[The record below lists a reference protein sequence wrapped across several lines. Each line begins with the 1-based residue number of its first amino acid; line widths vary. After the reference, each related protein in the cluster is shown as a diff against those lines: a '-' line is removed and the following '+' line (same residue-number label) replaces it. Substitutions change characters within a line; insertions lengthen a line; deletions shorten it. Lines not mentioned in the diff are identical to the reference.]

1 MKRNTPSVNTLGML
15 GVAALALGA
24 GFGIARLSQSSSAP
38 APADAAPTA
47 AEDNGGVQVVAIPDA
62 YLGAAGI
69 AVEAVTSADVAANIG
84 AAGSVVA
91 IPGGEAVV
99 VSRAAGNVTE
109 VLRQVGDKVAT
120 LPIESNLYPE
130 ACIAE
135 CALAVHEAFGALDLN
150 GDKQLEII
158 TKSSAYE
165 STTQAV
171 HEVDGTRVAK
181 RLEWTC
187 GS

>member
-84 AAGSVVA
+84 AAARAMKTMGLSRLVLVQPKMFPHSDA
-91 IPGGEAVV
+91 TALAAGAADRALCGRGLPHPCQSPGRHAARRPGG
-99 VSRAAGNVTE
+99 RDPAARG
-109 VLRQVGDKVAT
+109 
-120 LPIESNLYPE
+120 
-130 ACIAE
+130 
-135 CALAVHEAFGALDLN
+135 
-150 GDKQLEII
+150 
-158 TKSSAYE
+158 
-165 STTQAV
+165 
-171 HEVDGTRVAK
+171 
-181 RLEWTC
+181 
-187 GS
+187 

>member
-47 AEDNGGVQVVAIPDA
+47 AEDTGGVQAVAIPDA

-109 VLRQVGDKVAT
+109 VLRQVGDKVAKGDV
-120 LPIESNLYPE
+120 
-130 ACIAE
+130 
-135 CALAVHEAFGALDLN
+135 LA
-150 GDKQLEII
+150 
-158 TKSSAYE
+158 
-165 STTQAV
+165 
-171 HEVDGTRVAK
+171 RVASPDGARIAADLRVANAGLSLAQK
-181 RLEWTC
+181 NNPKLTPWHRQHPLRQQQLL
-187 GS
+187 